1 MRKRVKGSADVGSPE
16 IDSPG
21 SPAEKAKRNISWLD
35 EIDGPTSLES
45 SIKER
50 DHDESIED
58 MGKRFRNRP
67 PAINTISPLGCSQ
80 ITHAIILVHL
90 FVVLTR
96 CHFLGIILM
105 RRTPEKS

>member
-50 DHDESIED
+50 DHDESIENV
-58 MGKRFRNRP
+58 GKRFRNRP
-67 PAINTISPLGCSQ
+67 PAITTMSPLGCSENY
-80 ITHAIILVHL
+80 TCN
-90 FVVLTR
+90 R
-96 CHFLGIILM
+96 S
-105 RRTPEKS
+105 RTPLRCPHSLSSLGNNPNASHL